1 VGCMLE
7 KITSGVEGL
16 DRLLGGGWPTGKV
29 SIIYGPR
36 SSLKTMICLAT
47 AKLFSSKGYI
57 TIYIETEFKTGRDRV
72 GGFVYLQASE
82 VSQLLEQLIAIRSR
96 LRFLNPRLVLVV
108 IDSLT
113 APLHHLQLQYP
124 QYASEKARSISHVA
138 RQICS
143 DGATILATSWIVEGG
158 YTGRWL
164 DPAVVLRTWKVD
176 AERLLAVLEKSDGTL
191 LGYEELRVEEV
202 VEAAAV

>member
-7 KITSGVEGL
+7 KIPSGVEGL

-47 AKLFSSKGYI
+47 AKLFSSKECI
-57 TIYIETEFKTGRDRV
+57 SIYIETEFKTGRDRAD
-72 GGFVYLQASE
+72 GLYLQAPE

-113 APLHHLQLQYP
+113 APFHHLQLQYP

-143 DGATILATSWIVEGG
+143 DGATILATSWMVEGG

>member
-1 VGCMLE
+1 MLE
-7 KITSGVEGL
+7 KIPSGVEGL
-16 DRLLGGGWPTGKV
+16 DRLLGGGWPAGKV

-47 AKLFSSKGYI
+47 AKLFSSKECI
-57 TIYIETEFKTGRDRV
+57 SIYIETEFKTGRDRAD
-72 GGFVYLQASE
+72 GLYLHALE

-124 QYASEKARSISHVA
+124 QYASEKARSISHVS

-143 DGATILATSWIVEGG
+143 DGATILATSWMVEGG

-164 DPAVVLRTWKVD
+164 NPAVVLRTWKVD